1 MILNPVQRQKAKHFN
16 VQYHWVRE
24 NHKTG
29 RLQYYHL
36 EGAKQ
41 PADMFT
47 KALPLVTLQRHLRE
61 IGFGKIYQYTM
72 YNKYTVNVFTG
83 AGVPSRGCRRHKPQ
97 LSTYPFQTNISIC
110 IFILYCKCCI
120 SIFHASLSLC
130 NIHNFTF
137 LNFREREHKSRR
149 FTPIF

>member
-1 MILNPVQRQKAKHFN
+1 MKSVLLELQFPNQIKIYCDSTAASSMILNPVQRQKAKHFN

-61 IGFGKIYQYTM
+61 IGFGKVYQYTM

-83 AGVPSRGCRRHKPQ
+83 AGVPSRGC
-97 LSTYPFQTNISIC
+97 
-110 IFILYCKCCI
+110 
-120 SIFHASLSLC
+120 
-130 NIHNFTF
+130 
-137 LNFREREHKSRR
+137 
-149 FTPIF
+149 